1 MRTTPAATAAL
12 ITVALALT
20 ACGSSEDEAVAS
32 DGCSSGDSGAD
43 PVTVTDT
50 RGEEISLDEPADTVV
65 ALEWQEAEDLTALGV
80 MPAGVAQV
88 GDFKTWVDTVEIDD
102 ACVTDV
108 GLRSEPSMDAIAGL
122 QPDLI
127 ITEGDRSK
135 SQIGDLEEIA
145 PVLVTDGTDQ
155 SDNIGQMRSNLEMIA
170 TAIGKEDV
178 AQQLLGDLEASIESG
193 RQAIEEAGLEGTTFA
208 AAHGWTEGGSVSIR
222 MFGEGS
228 LFSDVAEELGLSND
242 WDGKVD
248 EWGLTTTDVEAMT
261 QLGDTHFMYIAPED
275 NVFAEALPDNP
286 IWQGLPFV
294 EKGNVHELDGGT
306 WAFGGPKSCEQLVDE
321 IVGALTS

>member
-1 MRTTPAATAAL
+1 MRTTRAAATAL
-12 ITVALALT
+12 ITLALALT
-20 ACGSSEDEAVAS
+20 ACGSSEEDTGSS
-32 DGCSSGDSGAD
+32 DDGSAGG
-43 PVTVTDT
+43 PVTVTDS
-50 RGEEISLDEPADTVV
+50 RGEQVELDEPADSVV
-65 ALEWQEAEDLTALGV
+65 ALEWSEAEDLVSLGV
-80 MPAGVAQV
+80 MPVGIAQV
-88 GDFKTWVDTVEIDD
+88 DDFKTWVNTVELDD
-102 ACVTDV
+102 DVTDV
-108 GLRSEPSMDAIAGL
+108 GLRSEPSTDAIAGL

-127 ITEGDRSK
+127 ITEADRSQ
-135 SQIGDLEEIA
+135 SQIDNLEEFA

-155 SDNIGQMRSNLEMIA
+155 SDNIGQMRNNLQMIA
-170 TAIGKEDV
+170 TAVGKEDV
-178 AQQLLGDLEASIESG
+178 AQQLLDDLDASIEDG
-193 RQAIEEAGLEGTTFA
+193 RQAIEKAGLEGATFA

-222 MFGEGS
+222 MFGQGS
-228 LFSDVAEELGLSND
+228 LFSDVAEELGLSNA
-242 WDGKVD
+242 WKGKVD

>member
-1 MRTTPAATAAL
+1 MRTTRTAAAAL
-12 ITVALALT
+12 ITLALALT
-20 ACGSSEDEAVAS
+20 ACGSSEDDTESS
-32 DGCSSGDSGAD
+32 DGCATGDSGGG

-50 RGEEISLDEPADTVV
+50 RGQEISLEEPADTVV
-65 ALEWQEAEDLTALGV
+65 ALEWSEAEDLVALGV

-88 GDFKTWVDTVEIDD
+88 DDFKTWVNTVEIDD
-102 ACVTDV
+102 DCVTDV

-127 ITEGDRSK
+127 VTEGDRSR
-135 SQIGDLEEIA
+135 SQIDDLEEIA

-155 SDNIGQMRSNLEMIA
+155 SDNIGQMRTNLEMIA
-170 TAIGKEDV
+170 TAVGQEDT
-178 AQQLLGDLEASIESG
+178 AQQLLDDFDASIEAG
-193 RQAIEEAGLEGTTFA
+193 RQAIEEADLEGTTFA

-228 LFSDVAEELGLSND
+228 LFSDVAEELGLSNA
-242 WDGKVD
+242 WKGKVD

-275 NVFAEALPDNP
+275 NVFAETLPDNP

-294 EKGNVHELDGGT
+294 EKGNVEALDGGT

-321 IVGALTS
+321 IVGALT